1 MTGGARAIIDVS
13 ALRDNLAVARAAA
26 PGIPLIAAI
35 KAEGYGHGLLR
46 AAQGLAQANGFAVAG
61 LDEALRLR
69 RAGFEQRLLLLQGPF
84 DADQLRWARDAGIEL
99 VIHHTRQLELLEHA
113 PQGPPVGVWIKIDSG
128 MHRLGFEPRDAGAVA
143 ERLASLAVVSEPVG
157 WFTHLA
163 SADLPDPSYTAHQLD
178 VFGRA
183 CAGAPG
189 PRSIANSAGLLGFP
203 ASHGDCVRPGIMLYG
218 SSPFVGRTG
227 PEHDLRPAM
236 HFCSELIAVKPV
248 ARGEPVGYAGTWT
261 SPRDTYLG
269 VVAAGYGDG
278 YPRHAP
284 SGTPVRV
291 GERRVPLAGRVS
303 MDMLTVDLGP
313 DATERV
319 GDPAVLWGDDP
330 LVEEI
335 AEAAGTISYE
345 LLCGLHPSVTVETV
359 SDPGE
364 GGDTRDQPAETVT
377 HPRRNPV

>member
-1 MTGGARAIIDVS
+1 MSGGARARIDVS

-26 PGIPLIAAI
+26 PGVPLIAAI

-46 AAQGLAQANGFAVAG
+46 AARGLAQADGFAVG
-61 LDEALRLR
+61 RLEEALRLR
-69 RAGFEQRLLLLQGPF
+69 RAGFGHRLLLLQGLF
-84 DADQLRWARDAGIEL
+84 DSDQLRWARDAGIEL
-99 VIHHTRQLELLEHA
+99 VVHHPRQLELIEHA
-113 PQGPPVGVWIKIDSG
+113 PQGPSVGVWIKIDSG

-143 ERLASLAVVSEPVG
+143 ERLGALSVVSEPLG

-163 SADLPDPSYTAHQLD
+163 SADLPDPSPTARQLD
-178 VFGRA
+178 VFSRA

-189 PRSIANSAGLLGFP
+189 PRSIANSAGLLRFP
-203 ASHGDCVRPGIMLYG
+203 DSHGDCVRPGIMLYG
-218 SSPFVGRTG
+218 SSPFVGRPG
-227 PEHDLRPAM
+227 PEHGLRPAM

-261 SPRDTYLG
+261 SPRDTLLG

-291 GERRVPLAGRVS
+291 GDRRVPLAGRVS

-313 DATERV
+313 EASERV

-345 LLCGLHPSVTVETV
+345 LLCGLHPSVAMETV
-359 SDPGE
+359 PDTADGE
-364 GGDTRDQPAETVT
+364 DARDEPAEAIA
-377 HPRRNPV
+377 HPGRNPA